1 MIKEAAQVNQN
12 FIVVKLI
19 FHLGQLRLLRSVHDF
34 MSYVGDELLSH
45 IIVRQ
50 VFMLGC
56 EIDLLSLIR
65 CMHSFIYGFEIE
77 VIRLI
82 RTVA

>member
-12 FIVVKLI
+12 FIVVKLM
-19 FHLGQLRLLRSVHDF
+19 FHLGQLRLLRSIHDF
-34 MSYVGDELLSH
+34 MSYVGVELLSH
-45 IIVRQ
+45 IIVRH

-65 CMHSFIYGFEIE
+65 CMHLSSLAL
-77 VIRLI
+77 R
-82 RTVA
+82 

>member
-1 MIKEAAQVNQN
+1 M
-12 FIVVKLI
+12 VKLV
-19 FHLGQLRLLRSVHDF
+19 FHLAQLRLLRDGHDF
-34 MSYVGDELLSH
+34 MSYFGVELLSH
-45 IIVRQ
+45 IRHM
-50 VFMLGC
+50 FMFRC
-56 EIDLLSLIR
+56 KNDLLSLIR